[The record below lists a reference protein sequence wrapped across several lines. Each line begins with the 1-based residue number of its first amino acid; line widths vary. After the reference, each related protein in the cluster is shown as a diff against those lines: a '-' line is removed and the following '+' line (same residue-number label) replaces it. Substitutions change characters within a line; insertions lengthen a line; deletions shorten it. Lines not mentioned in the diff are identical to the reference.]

1 MKNIIVAAFILF
13 GVSAFAQGALFDD
26 KGFNNRE
33 EIGVSRSYLP
43 SYVSLKRY
51 TPSLLYPQALSNCVA
66 HSFSMAKTITTAKK
80 YNVTDPDEISLLH
93 FSTWYM
99 YHELADYNDY
109 SCGEGLI
116 MEEAAEFALNE
127 GFVPLANVEY
137 PNFYPF
143 SETVLCKQ
151 TSKDYYPSSLTTDRV
166 EAEKYAF
173 DKVYAIKNT
182 EQLKT
187 ALSEGMP
194 VVVGL
199 MIPDSFERAGSFFK
213 LSSYDK
219 LNLDYGH
226 AMVVVGYNDNLYG
239 GVFEII
245 NSWGS
250 EWGSSGFTKVSYAD
264 FFEMVR
270 AAYACEDYSRYGK
283 SPSELVINTVE
294 PEIEEKYSTPMSK
307 VEITDERSNLF
318 DNSKLLEAFQAVD
331 KNWDEDDMDKL

>member
-1 MKNIIVAAFILF
+1 MKKSVIFIFLLAGF
-13 GVSAFAQGALFDD
+13 PSLGQGALFDD
-26 KGFNNRE
+26 NGFNNRE
-33 EIGVSRSYLP
+33 EIGVSRTYLP
-43 SYVSLKRY
+43 SYISLKRY
-51 TPSLLYPQALSNCVA
+51 TPNLLYPQALSNCVA

-99 YHELADYNDY
+99 YHELADYDDY
-109 SCGEGLI
+109 SCGDGLS

-151 TSKDYYPSSLTTDRV
+151 TSKSYYPSSLTTDRS
-166 EAEKYAF
+166 ESKKYAF
-173 DKVYAIKNT
+173 DKVYAIKNID
-182 EQLKT
+182 QLKT
-187 ALSEGMP
+187 ALSDGMP

-199 MIPDSFERAGSFFK
+199 MIPDSFEKAGSFFK
-213 LSSYDK
+213 LTSYEK
-219 LNLDYGH
+219 GNLNYGH
-226 AMVVVGYNDNLYG
+226 AMVVVGYNDNLNG

-250 EWGSSGFTKVSYAD
+250 EWGSSGFTKISYDD

-270 AAYACEDYSRYGK
+270 AAYACEDFNRYGK
-283 SPSELVINTVE
+283 TSNAIVINTEE
-294 PEIEEKYSTPMSK
+294 PELEEKYSAPMSR
-307 VEITDERSNLF
+307 VEITDERSNTF
-318 DNSKLLEAFQAVD
+318 DNSALLEAFQSVN
-331 KNWDEDDMDKL
+331 KNWDEDDIDKL